1 MAFASI
7 DLERTG
13 VKIKEL
19 CANQG
24 ITPRQ
29 IQEEMHLA
37 GVRAVYKW
45 FDGDTLPSIENLY
58 ALAKMLG
65 VPMEEIIVERDTY
78 MSAFRHDELVQKV
91 ISWTVEEFAK
101 SPVLRR
107 RYSFFRSPENCL
119 LMQNEKVKRKA
130 ACWRPDFEKKD

>member
-1 MAFASI
+1 MAFPSI
-7 DLERTG
+7 DLEKTG
-13 VKIKEL
+13 ARIKEL
-19 CANQG
+19 CADQG

-45 FDGDTLPSIENLY
+45 FDGETLPSIENLY
-58 ALAKMLG
+58 ALSKMLS

-78 MSAFRHDELVQKV
+78 MSACRHDELVQKV
-91 ISWTVEEFAK
+91 ICWTIEEFAK

-107 RYSFFRSPENCL
+107 RYSFFRSPGNCL
-119 LMQNEKVKRKA
+119 LIQNENGGVSQ
-130 ACWRPDFEKKD
+130 